1 MKIEYTVRLIRG
13 NSYMVIRKTTIEGK
27 RIDAYNSE
35 PDRIDEVL
43 VYNGSP
49 SDCYAFIKLNEEGYL
64 TKK

>member
-27 RIDAYNSE
+27 RIDAYDSE
-35 PDRIDEVL
+35 PDRIDEVV
-43 VYNGSP
+43 VYHGSP
-49 SDCYAFIKLNEEGYL
+49 ADCYAFIKLNEEGYL